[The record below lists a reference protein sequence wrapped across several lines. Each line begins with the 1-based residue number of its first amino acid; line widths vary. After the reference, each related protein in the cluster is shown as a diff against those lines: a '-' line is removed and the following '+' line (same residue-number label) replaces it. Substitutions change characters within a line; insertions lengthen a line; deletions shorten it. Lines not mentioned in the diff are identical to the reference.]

1 MNRAIMCNR
10 TAVALIAVM
19 GISIPLAYADS
30 KDFGA
35 RVEQQLKTNAETLFG
50 VGQPLG
56 ASASATTG
64 AYRTA
69 AQSAQQQVLVAKGLK
84 VEYVTRGSAHHAD
97 MMLLWPNGKH
107 PTHIITAVEEHKPH
121 KIGTLPSGID
131 KLTPSVQRINLATG
145 KSEVML
151 RGLASADG
159 IRLTA
164 WGTILVS
171 EESADGSAYEIIDPL
186 HVTNHTVTDRAL
198 GTSVDADGKASNHV
212 VKRSAL
218 PTMAWEG
225 MGLLPSGV
233 IFAGDELRPG
243 SPANADGGA
252 IFKFVPKNAHPAAG
266 SPITELTQS
275 PLVAGNVY
283 ALQASCVNDNAQF
296 GQGCEI
302 GAGAWIE
309 VSAATARADANSK
322 GATGFYRPEDLEI
335 DPLYRAAA
343 HPHAV
348 RFCWTNTGSKDADN
362 YGEVLCAVDN
372 EPLVTR
378 VADSSGALTPKRTI
392 TMNRFIEGDTDF
404 NQPDN
409 LAFQPGTGNVYVIE
423 DNPNGDIWACL
434 PDGAD
439 RDIKSDGCVKILS
452 VKDSTAEPT
461 GFFFAPDGK
470 TAYVNIQHSDD
481 SNMPKV
487 DDYGTDDLLKI
498 TGFKVKKNPQ

>member
-1 MNRAIMCNR
+1 MNRASAFNP
-10 TAVALIAVM
+10 TAVALIAVLST
-19 GISIPLAYADS
+19 SIPLAYADS

-35 RVEQQLKTNAETLFG
+35 RVEQQLKTQVETLFG
-50 VGQPLG
+50 VGQPLA
-56 ASASATTG
+56 ASASATAG
-64 AYRTA
+64 AYRSA
-69 AQSAQQQVLVAKGLK
+69 AQSAPQQVLVAKGLK
-84 VEYVTRGSAHHAD
+84 VEYVTRSSAHNAD

-107 PTHIITAVEEHKPH
+107 PTHIISAVEEHKPH
-121 KIGTLPSGID
+121 KIGTLPGGID

-145 KSEVML
+145 KSEIIL

-159 IRLTA
+159 IRMTP
-164 WGTILVS
+164 WGTLLVA
-171 EESADGSAYEIIDPL
+171 EENAGGSAYEIIDPL
-186 HVTNHTVTDRAL
+186 QVTNHTVTDRAL
-198 GTSVDADGKASNHV
+198 GTCVDADGKASNNV

-243 SPANADGGA
+243 SPTNADGGS
-252 IFKFVPKNAHPAAG
+252 IFKFVPSVVYHLANG
-266 SPITELTQS
+266 PITALLQS
-275 PLVAGNVY
+275 PLVAGSVY
-283 ALQASCVNDNAQF
+283 ALQSSCVSNNQQF

-302 GAGAWIE
+302 GMSAWIA
-309 VSAATARADANSK
+309 VNAATARADANSK
-322 GATGFYRPEDLEI
+322 GATGFYRPEDLEL
-335 DPLYRAAA
+335 DPLYRDAANSG
-343 HPHAV
+343 AV

-362 YGEVLCAVDN
+362 YGEVICAVDN
-372 EPLVTR
+372 EPLVTS
-378 VADSSGALTPKRTI
+378 VADSSGALTPKRTTVI
-392 TMNRFIEGDTDF
+392 NRFIEGDTDF

-409 LAFQPGTGNVYVIE
+409 LAFQPGTGNIYVIE

-452 VKDSTAEPT
+452 VKDSSAEPT

-481 SNMPKV
+481 ANMPKV

-498 TGFKVKKNPQ
+498 TGFKVKKNRQ